1 MIWIVQDNT
10 SNGIVSSNIHYDQK
24 TNMHQLWGTKP
35 SDKSFLIKE
44 SKDEI
49 EVVELKKAID
59 FAKEHK
65 ETVFRL

>member
-1 MIWIVQDNT
+1 
-10 SNGIVSSNIHYDQK
+10 
-24 TNMHQLWGTKP
+24 MHQLWGTKP